1 MDESLVFNQD
11 LPVKRTIDYHDHL
24 EFTAFE
30 KAGDSEELKD
40 AYIVWKG
47 SMDDYR
53 KAIRDGRELTD
64 PIMFNE
70 VTAQRVM
77 TQRMDPNGYQ
87 MLLNQGQELLS
98 DADNLLDRLTAIT
111 GGETN
116 RMMNILMLAQV
127 VLIRDRIQGPNQKGL
142 YPVCMDD
149 MLADAVS
156 MRFKDY
162 WFQYVRSYGQR
173 VAVDPLV
180 IIPASDNGCCRNPK
194 CIPFKASEIRW
205 ACKKRREAR

>member
-1 MDESLVFNQD
+1 MMEESLVFNQD

-47 SMDDYR
+47 SMDEYR
-53 KAIRDGRELTD
+53 KAIRDGRDLSD
-64 PIMFNE
+64 PIVFNE

-116 RMMNILMLAQV
+116 RMLNILMLAQV
-127 VLIRDRIQGPNQKGL
+127 ELIRDRIQGPTQKGL
-142 YPVCMDD
+142 YPECFDEKIGN
-149 MLADAVS
+149 AVS

-162 WFQYVRSYGQR
+162 WFQYIRTRGKR
-173 VAVDPLV
+173 VAVDPLDV
-180 IIPASDNGCCRNPK
+180 FPV
-194 CIPFKASEIRW
+194 
-205 ACKKRREAR
+205 